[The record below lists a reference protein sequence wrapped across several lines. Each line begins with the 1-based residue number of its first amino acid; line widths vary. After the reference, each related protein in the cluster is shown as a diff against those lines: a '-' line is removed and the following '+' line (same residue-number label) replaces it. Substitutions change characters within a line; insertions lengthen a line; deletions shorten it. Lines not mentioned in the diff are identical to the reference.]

1 MASMNVSLT
10 EELERFV
17 DGKVESGLYNNA
29 SEVVREGL
37 RLLKENDEF
46 RARVRESIERGW
58 AQAKAG
64 DLLDGD
70 EAFRRI
76 DERIKKASGRKRG

>member
-17 DGKVESGLYNNA
+17 DGKVESGLYNTA